1 MTLTVKKKD
10 ITKKTAQR
18 LCSVHHVRASPGGA
32 KVIEVAMTLGAVSR
46 V

>member
-18 LCSVHHVRASPGGA
+18 LCSVHVRASPGGA